1 MRYCPHCGARNPIG
15 VRYCSSCGGDMLG
28 VVGPSQPKSDKSAS
42 KGFFGSSIIWLVII
56 FVIIFSLMTC
66 LGPMMLGSRLPLPTP

>member
-28 VVGPSQPKSDKSAS
+28 VVGPSQPQSDKSAS
-42 KGFFGSSIIWLVII
+42 RGLFGSSTIWLII
-56 FVIIFSLMTC
+56 AFVIVFSLAMC
-66 LGPMMLGSRLPLPTP
+66 LGQLMLGPRPPVPTP